1 MHSLGPLISC
11 VLATADAFRAAAPHA
26 RTLLDAETAA
36 PLRKLRAAAAA
47 ATAAGASTSTSA
59 SAVPG
64 ADAVPGAPAAP
75 SELSSLVGSVEAVL
89 GCLLRV
95 RASSERRRDEA
106 IRQKAATLAQTRREL
121 DALQPQHEAAIRR
134 AKAKY
139 EAELNSLR
147 APRIGRSASLIRRST
162 SLSRMIASLIRY
174 EAEANSLRAEL
185 AAAVAREEA
194 SAAAARELEAE
205 MTNLRHA
212 QIEASAVA
220 SASEAGLS
228 RKLREAQRAAEEG
241 QRMADRWKAERN
253 EALGLRAASEA
264 AAAAYQVID

>member
-1 MHSLGPLISC
+1 MGTVSRP
-11 VLATADAFRAAAPHA
+11 
-26 RTLLDAETAA
+26 
-36 PLRKLRAAAAA
+36 
-47 ATAAGASTSTSA
+47 
-59 SAVPG
+59 
-64 ADAVPGAPAAP
+64 
-75 SELSSLVGSVEAVL
+75 
-89 GCLLRV
+89 
-95 RASSERRRDEA
+95 
-106 IRQKAATLAQTRREL
+106 
-121 DALQPQHEAAIRR
+121 
-134 AKAKY
+134 
-139 EAELNSLR
+139 
-147 APRIGRSASLIRRST
+147 SLIRRS
-162 SLSRMIASLIRY
+162 ASLIRY